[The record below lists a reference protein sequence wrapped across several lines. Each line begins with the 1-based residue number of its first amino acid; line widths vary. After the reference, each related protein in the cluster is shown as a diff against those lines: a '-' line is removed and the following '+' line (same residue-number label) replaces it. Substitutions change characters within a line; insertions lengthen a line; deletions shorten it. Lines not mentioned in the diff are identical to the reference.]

1 VNARPPAP
9 LVEASGLSRTYRMG
23 ASVVPAVQNISLS
36 IAPGEFVALKG
47 PSGSGKT
54 TLLNL
59 LGLLDRPDA
68 GVVRIEGKDGEA
80 ISEDERSDLRRD
92 RFGFV
97 FQTFNLIPVLTAEEN
112 VAYPMAL
119 AGLAA
124 QARRDRARELLASV
138 GLAEKV
144 GVRPDQLSGGQ
155 RQRVSIARALANG
168 PSGVFADEPHG
179 RRDPRPH
186 AGYQPGARGR
196 IPLRHARRARRVA
209 GAPGRDPPRRRRR
222 LGCGDMSAFA
232 LAWRNIVRQ
241 KRRSFLMIAVVGL
254 GFAAFALA
262 GGFIAQSF
270 EGLKEGTIRSVGDL
284 QVVDRRAVGKA
295 EEATLEY
302 GLPEAK
308 RARALAAADP
318 DVSAVLPRIDFVGL
332 ATTGAK
338 SVPFLGVGV
347 DAGPAAA
354 VTLAP
359 ELIASGKYLAGDGG
373 DGVLLGTGLAAA
385 LNVKPG
391 DRVTLMATTPDGSLN
406 ALDGIVQGLADVR
419 IKELNDRYVAA
430 GIGLVSRL
438 LQSSETVT
446 KLVVFLK
453 PGAKE
458 DRVAARIEKA
468 FQAGGYTVAVRHWRE
483 LATFYEQVKLL
494 YIGIFGFVGTVLVI
508 IVILSAAIVM
518 TMAVTERTREI
529 GTLRAIGTRPSG
541 ILRMFLAEGVVIAL
555 AGCAAGMVLA
565 LVVRAAL
572 NASGIVLPPP
582 PGATHGMPINVKLY
596 PLAYAAGVAAML
608 LTMTIA
614 SYFPARRASRVPIVD
629 ALTHV

>member
-1 VNARPPAP
+1 
-9 LVEASGLSRTYRMG
+9 
-23 ASVVPAVQNISLS
+23 
-36 IAPGEFVALKG
+36 
-47 PSGSGKT
+47 
-54 TLLNL
+54 
-59 LGLLDRPDA
+59 
-68 GVVRIEGKDGEA
+68 
-80 ISEDERSDLRRD
+80 
-92 RFGFV
+92 
-97 FQTFNLIPVLTAEEN
+97 
-112 VAYPMAL
+112 
-119 AGLAA
+119 
-124 QARRDRARELLASV
+124 
-138 GLAEKV
+138 
-144 GVRPDQLSGGQ
+144 
-155 RQRVSIARALANG
+155 
-168 PSGVFADEPHG
+168 
-179 RRDPRPH
+179 
-186 AGYQPGARGR
+186 
-196 IPLRHARRARRVA
+196 
-209 GAPGRDPPRRRRR
+209 
-222 LGCGDMSAFA
+222 MSAFA
-232 LAWRNIVRQ
+232 LAWRNLVRQ
-241 KRRSFLMIAVVGL
+241 KRRSFLMIAVVTF

-270 EGLKEGTIRSVGDL
+270 AGLKEGTIRSVGDL

-302 GLPEAK
+302 GLPDAK
-308 RARALAAADP
+308 RARALAASDP
-318 DVSAVLPRIDFVGL
+318 DVADVLPRIDFVGL

-347 DAGPAAA
+347 DPRPEASA
-354 VTLAP
+354 TLAP
-359 ELIASGKYLAGDGG
+359 ELIASGRYLSGDGG
-373 DGVLLGTGLAAA
+373 DGVILGTGLAAA

-406 ALDGIVQGLADVR
+406 ALDGVVEGLADVR

-438 LQSSETVT
+438 LQSDETVS

-453 PGAKE
+453 PGADEGK
-458 DRVAARIEKA
+458 VAARIGKA
-468 FQAGGYTVAVRHWRE
+468 LASGGYPVVVRRWRE

-494 YIGIFGFVGTVLVI
+494 YIGIFGFVGAVLVV

-555 AGCAAGMVLA
+555 AGCVAGTVLA
-565 LVVRAAL
+565 LVIRAAL
-572 NASGIVLPPP
+572 NASGIMLPPP
-582 PGATHGMPINVKLY
+582 PGATHGMPINVELY
-596 PLAYAAGVAAML
+596 PLAYEAGLAAML